1 MHLPKSTFMRVI
13 LGAVT
18 LVLFLGVA
26 LVGFAFL
33 PEDIQTT
40 LLPPEKRPTPTEYV
54 ALGDS
59 YTAAPKLPTQVD
71 VSTPGT
77 CYQSDQNYPHIVERA
92 IKPSSFTDM
101 SCSGAFVKDL
111 TEPQRTLNGTNAP
124 QADALGARTKLVTI
138 GLSGNDA
145 EILTLFFKCAGEPR
159 NPNKPSFCIEKFK
172 SDGKDGFLDAVH
184 ATAPKI
190 EGMLTT
196 VETRAPNAE
205 VFVVGYPQITPSD
218 GSDCPEEMNFSGPD
232 MAYLDTALREL
243 NAQLKDAAKRHG
255 MNYVDTYTPSKGFNV
270 CAPRDKRWIESVL
283 PTDPI
288 YAMHPNGVGE
298 MGMAEA
304 VIKSISKNYKPKS

>member
-1 MHLPKSTFMRVI
+1 MRVI
-13 LGAVT
+13 LGVVVFV
-18 LVLFLGVA
+18 VLAGVA

-33 PEDIQTT
+33 PENIQTT
-40 LLPPEKRPTPTEYV
+40 LLPPDKHPTPTEYV

-59 YTAAPKLPTQVD
+59 YTAAPKLPTQIA

-77 CYQSDQNYPHIVERA
+77 CYQSDKNYPHIVEQA

-111 TEPQRTLNGTNAP
+111 TEPQRTLNGTNAA
-124 QADALGARTKLVTI
+124 QAEALGAKTKLVTV

-145 EILTLFFKCAGEPR
+145 EILTLFFECAGEPR
-159 NPNKPSFCIEKFK
+159 NPDKPSNCIEKFK
-172 SDGKDGFLDAVH
+172 SNGNDGFLDAVH
-184 ATAPKI
+184 KTQPLI
-190 EGMLTT
+190 ESMLTT
-196 VETRAPNAE
+196 IETKAPNAQ

-218 GSDCPEEMNFSGPD
+218 GKDCPDEMNFSGAD

-243 NAQLKDAAKRHG
+243 NAQLKDGARRHG
-255 MNYVDTYTPSKGFNV
+255 MTYVDTYTPSKGFNV
-270 CAPRDKRWIESVL
+270 CAPRDKRWIESVV
-283 PTDPI
+283 PTDPV

-304 VIKSISKNYKPKS
+304 VIESINENYKR